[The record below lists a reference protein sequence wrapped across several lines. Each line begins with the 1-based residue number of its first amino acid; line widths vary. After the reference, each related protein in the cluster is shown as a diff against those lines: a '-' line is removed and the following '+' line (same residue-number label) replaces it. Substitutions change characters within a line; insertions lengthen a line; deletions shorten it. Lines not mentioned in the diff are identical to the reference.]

1 MPSNFVARG
10 PEAYNS
16 YMGRWSKRLA
26 SGFLEFAGLVEG
38 GAVLDVGC
46 GTGSLTFEI
55 AARRIAASIDA
66 LDYEAGFV
74 EAVNTRKGAASINV
88 RQGDAMAL
96 PYESAQ
102 FEMALSLLVLH
113 FVPDAVRAISEM
125 VRVVKPGGVVAAAV
139 WDTFGGMPS
148 LRMFWDTVVAIH
160 PPAEQRR
167 SGLLIRP
174 MTRPNELQTAFQHAG
189 LSNVAATLLT
199 IRMDFESFEDFW
211 IPAVF
216 GQGTHSEFLA
226 GLPEPTRRQIESSVR
241 AAYLAGLPDGPR
253 SFASSAWAVRGLVTR

>member
-10 PEAYNS
+10 PAAYDS

-26 SGFLEFAGLVEG
+26 SDFLEFAGLVEG
-38 GAVLDVGC
+38 AAVLDVGC

-66 LDYEAGFV
+66 LDYEFEFV
-74 EAVNTRKGAASINV
+74 EAVNTRKGTASINV

-102 FEMALSLLVLH
+102 FDMALSLLVLH

-148 LRMFWDTVVAIH
+148 LRILWDTVAAIH
-160 PPAEQRR
+160 PPAEERR
-167 SGLLIRP
+167 CGLLVRP
-174 MTRPNELQTAFQHAG
+174 MTRPNELQTAFQRAG

-226 GLPEPTRRQIESSVR
+226 GLREPTQRQIESSVR
-241 AAYLAGLPDGPR
+241 AAYLAGFPDGPR
-253 SFASSAWAVRGLVTR
+253 SFAGSAWAVRGMVT

>member
-1 MPSNFVARG
+1 MLWKS
-10 PEAYNS
+10 E
-16 YMGRWSKRLA
+16 
-26 SGFLEFAGLVEG
+26 
-38 GAVLDVGC
+38 
-46 GTGSLTFEI
+46 
-55 AARRIAASIDA
+55 
-66 LDYEAGFV
+66 FV

-102 FEMALSLLVLH
+102 FDMALSLLVLH
-113 FVPDAVRAISEM
+113 FVPDAVRAISEV

-139 WDTFGGMPS
+139 CDTFGGMPS
-148 LRMFWDTVVAIH
+148 LRMFWDTVAAIH
-160 PPAEQRR
+160 QPAEQRR
-167 SGLLIRP
+167 CSLLIRP

-189 LSNVAATLLT
+189 LLSVVATLLT
-199 IRMDFESFEDFW
+199 IRMDFENFEDFW

-226 GLPEPTRRQIESSVR
+226 GLREPTQRQIESNVR

-253 SFASSAWAVRGLVTR
+253 SFASSAWAVRGMVPQ

>member
-1 MPSNFVARG
+1 
-10 PEAYNS
+10 
-16 YMGRWSKRLA
+16 MGRWSKRLA
-26 SGFLEFAGLVEG
+26 SDFLDFAGLVEG

-55 AARRIAASIDA
+55 AARRKAASIDA
-66 LDYEAGFV
+66 LDYESEFV
-74 EAVNTRKGAASINV
+74 EALNTRKGAASINV

-125 VRVVKPGGVVAAAV
+125 VRVVKRGGVVAAAV

-148 LRMFWDTVVAIH
+148 RRMFWDTVAAIH

-167 SGLLIRP
+167 SDLLIRP

-189 LSNVAATLLT
+189 LSDVAATLLT
-199 IRMDFESFEDFW
+199 IRMDFENFEDFW

-226 GLPEPTRRQIESSVR
+226 GLPEPTQRQIQSSVR

-253 SFASSAWAVRGLVTR
+253 SFASSAWAVRGMVTR